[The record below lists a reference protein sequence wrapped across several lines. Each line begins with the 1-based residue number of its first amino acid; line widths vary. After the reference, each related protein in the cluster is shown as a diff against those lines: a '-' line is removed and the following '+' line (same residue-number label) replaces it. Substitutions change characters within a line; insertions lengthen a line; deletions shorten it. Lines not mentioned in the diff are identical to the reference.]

1 MREGPGMK
9 TKTRNLTTRL
19 LAAALAVAAALTVT
33 SHADAQEILLTGP
46 LAGAPAVR
54 KLRLHKQGRFEFTP
68 SATFTILDEYQRTIL
83 LGAKLGY
90 NFTDWLQFGVWGGYG
105 AIHMS
110 TYLTDQIQDQ
120 NALRR
125 QRDIT
130 DTERRLT
137 ALNLGPDFNDQL
149 GSMDWIVSPQLSITP
164 FRGKLALFQSIYI
177 DTDLYIFGGVGI
189 IGLTE
194 RADCTECIPANNG
207 TFPMASR
214 TAIAPTFGPALS
226 FYINNWAALNL
237 EWRFLPFSWNTG
249 GFDTAGGGKDGEFP
263 DNKISD
269 ADRRFHFQQLLSV
282 GFVINLPTK
291 TKLSE

>member
-1 MREGPGMK
+1 MK
-9 TKTRNLTTRL
+9 TKTRKLMTRL
-19 LAAALAVAAALTVT
+19 LAAALACAAALTVT
-33 SHADAQEILLTGP
+33 ERADAQEILLTGP

-54 KLRLHKQGRFEFTP
+54 KLRLHRQGRFEFTP

-90 NFTDWLQFGVWGGYG
+90 NFTDWLQLGVWGGFG

-125 QRDIT
+125 TRIVT

-137 ALNLGPDFNDQL
+137 AVNLGPDFNDQL
-149 GSMDWIVSPQLSITP
+149 GDIQYIVSPQISVTP
-164 FRGKLALFQSIYI
+164 FRGKLALFQSVYL
-177 DTDLYIFGGVGI
+177 DTDLYVFGGVGI
-189 IGLTE
+189 IGLNE
-194 RADCTECIPANNG
+194 RADCTACVPPDNG
-207 TFPMASR
+207 AFAMATR
-214 TAIAPTFGPALS
+214 TAFAPTFGPGLS
-226 FYINNWAALNL
+226 FYINHWAAINF
-237 EWRFLPFSWNTG
+237 EWRFLPFAWNTG

-269 ADRRFHFQQLLSV
+269 ADRRFHFSQMLSV
-282 GFVINLPTK
+282 GFVVNLPTK
-291 TKLSE
+291 VRLSE